1 MKQLPKMYGK
11 FDKAFSLLRRA
22 APTIL
27 TCFSTVGMVA
37 TTVMAV
43 KATPRAIELL
53 KEAELEASEKEVEL
67 TKLEIL
73 RVALPVYIP
82 TFLIGTST
90 IFCIFGA
97 NLLNR
102 KQQASYISA
111 YTLLDNTFRE
121 YKNKV
126 TEMFGENADGCVRAA
141 LIDEKSDTFDDS
153 TSEEK
158 LVFYEDNYGEFF
170 EMSKEEVLMAEY
182 ELNRNFILKG
192 EVNLNEFYQ
201 FLGLPTTDV
210 GEVLGWSLWAGEA
223 FYGYSWIDF
232 EHKKHTLDDGL
243 EYYIISMPFP
253 PTMDY
258 MDSF

>member
-1 MKQLPKMYGK
+1 MKQLPKMYSNS
-11 FDKAFSLLRRA
+11 DKAFSLLKRS

-27 TCFSTVGMVA
+27 TCLSAVGMVA

-43 KATPRAIELL
+43 RATPRVIELL
-53 KEAELEASEKEVEL
+53 EEAESEVSEKEEKL
-67 TKLEIL
+67 TRFESLK
-73 RVALPVYIP
+73 VALPVYIP
-82 TFLIGTST
+82 TILIGIST
-90 IFCIFGA
+90 ISCMFGA
-97 NLLNR
+97 NLLSQ

-111 YTLLDNTFRE
+111 YTLLDNAFRE

-126 TEMFGENADGCVRAA
+126 TAMFGEDADECVRAA
-141 LIDEKSDTFDDS
+141 LINEKSNNVDISNSD
-153 TSEEK
+153 EK
-158 LVFYEDNYGEFF
+158 LVFYEENYGEFF

-201 FLGLPTTDV
+201 FLGLPKTKI

-232 EHKKHTLDDGL
+232 EHKKHVLDDGL

-253 PTMDY
+253 PTADY
-258 MDSF
+258 MNVF